1 MPARRCERA
10 KCCERSRRDRNLQVA
25 ICRVVLRPAD
35 DAQKLAPPP
44 CTAIGSGA
52 LLSNVGAQNTATGS
66 QALLS
71 NTTGSENTADGYQA
85 LLAATTGADNTG
97 IGRQALLSNMTGSG
111 NTAIGLDVLA
121 DNTAGSNNIAVGIGA
136 GVSLATGDNNIDI
149 GNAGGG
155 SESDTIRIGD
165 SQTRAFIPGITGV
178 PVTET
183 AVVLNIFGQLGV
195 APSSQRFKEDI
206 KPIDK
211 ASESLLRLKPVTFRY
226 KKEIDPAGSPQFGL
240 VAEDVEK
247 INPDLVVR
255 DTEGKP
261 YSRRYDQVNAMLLS
275 EFLEE
280 QRQVEEQQAAIT
292 ELKST
297 VAQQQTS
304 FQSKLAEQEK
314 QIEALASGLQKMT
327 AQVEMSQLT
336 RKVVSNEP

>member
-1 MPARRCERA
+1 
-10 KCCERSRRDRNLQVA
+10 
-25 ICRVVLRPAD
+25 
-35 DAQKLAPPP
+35 
-44 CTAIGSGA
+44 
-52 LLSNVGAQNTATGS
+52 
-66 QALLS
+66 
-71 NTTGSENTADGYQA
+71 
-85 LLAATTGADNTG
+85 
-97 IGRQALLSNMTGSG
+97 MTGSG
-111 NTAIGLDVLA
+111 NTAIGRDVLA
-121 DNTAGSNNIAVGIGA
+121 DNTAGSSNIAVGIGA

-178 PVTET
+178 PVTGM
-183 AVVLNIFGQLGV
+183 AVVANIFGQLGV
-195 APSSQRFKEDI
+195 APSTQRFKEDI

-211 ASESLLRLKPVTFRY
+211 ASESLLRLKPVAFRY
-226 KKEIDPAGSPQFGL
+226 KKEIDPAASPQFGL

-247 INPDLVVR
+247 INPDLVVC
-255 DTEGKP
+255 DKEGKP
-261 YSRRYDQVNAMLLS
+261 YSGRYDQVNAMLLS

-280 QRQVEEQQAAIT
+280 HRQVEEQQAAIT